1 MTYIELITTCV
12 NRKYNC
18 INCNFKI
25 ECDIFYNSLGNYPF
39 AFQGIAE
46 LFNQKIT
53 ERGAK

>member
-18 INCNFKI
+18 FKCNFKI

-46 LFNQKIT
+46 LYNQKIT